1 MKKYTVELNYVSNEN
16 LEIPARLEEFE
27 VDAKDMQSALKNA
40 TLRLSSIMLDKDDY
54 EIVDSS
60 FNEDEI
66 EISFSD
72 SETGQDVSYII
83 IEME

>member
-1 MKKYTVELNYVSNEN
+1 MKKYTVELNYISNEN
-16 LEIPARLEEFE
+16 FEIPARLEGFE
-27 VDAKDMQSALKNA
+27 VDASDMNSALKNA
-40 TLRLSSIMLDKDDY
+40 TYRLSSIMLDKDDY
-54 EIVDSS
+54 EIVDGS

-83 IEME
+83 TEME